1 MIFIISRALKFTG
14 KKQLQ
19 VLPLKSRIDMKTV
32 QLKDAERSLAKASD
46 SEFIRGFDKNG
57 NSILI
62 DKSDL
67 ADVLGELMREKKIF
81 TFSDR
86 ERVKDLDLATSTGF
100 YTVTGDSINVP
111 SGTYSYGT
119 LLVYGLSFIIQMYIP
134 HADGGHSKHGVRI
147 RVRHINIWTDW
158 RLIRFDES

>member
-1 MIFIISRALKFTG
+1 
-14 KKQLQ
+14 
-19 VLPLKSRIDMKTV
+19 MKTV

-62 DKSDL
+62 NKSDL
-67 ADVLGELMREKKIF
+67 ADVLGKLMREKKIF

-119 LLVYGLSFIIQMYIP
+119 LLVYGLSLLYKCIYHMLMVVIQNM
-134 HADGGHSKHGVRI
+134 AFV
-147 RVRHINIWTDW
+147 
-158 RLIRFDES
+158 